1 MHARNGIGG
10 YLMPSRRVSDL
21 SADALDFLTER
32 HLATLTTIRSDGTP
46 HVVPVGFTF
55 DPPTGTVRVICSDGG
70 QKVRNVD
77 AGSRSVVCQVDGARW
92 LSLEGPAVV
101 VRDPDAIA
109 DAEKRYA
116 KRYQAPRPNPNR
128 VVMVVVVDRVLGR
141 ATRASS

>member
-1 MHARNGIGG
+1 MRGSH
-10 YLMPSRRVSDL
+10 LVSDL
-21 SADALDFLTER
+21 SDDALDFLTER

-55 DPPTGTVRVICSDGG
+55 DAATATVRVICSDGG

-92 LSLEGPAVV
+92 LSLEGQAVV
-101 VRDPDAIA
+101 VRDSDAIA

-116 KRYQAPRPNPNR
+116 KKYQSPRPNPSR
-128 VVMVVVVDRVLGR
+128 VVMVIMVDRVLGR
-141 ATRASS
+141 ATRGPS